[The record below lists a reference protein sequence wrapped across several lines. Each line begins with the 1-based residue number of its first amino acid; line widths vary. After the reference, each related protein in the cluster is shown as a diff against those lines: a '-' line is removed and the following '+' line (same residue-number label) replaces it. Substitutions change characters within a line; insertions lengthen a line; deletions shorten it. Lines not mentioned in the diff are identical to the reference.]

1 MDQNETPEKPDSSL
15 AAAQDAS
22 VRRRGRPRKASSA
35 GPARSAT
42 VAAPAISLDPLDYLL
57 QVIND
62 PTASDARRDRL
73 ALAALPYSR
82 AKLHDRAM
90 TQREKTQK
98 AVAKAIRGDDA
109 SNGWSQVLRAR
120 G

>member
-1 MDQNETPEKPDSSL
+1 
-15 AAAQDAS
+15 
-22 VRRRGRPRKASSA
+22 
-35 GPARSAT
+35 
-42 VAAPAISLDPLDYLL
+42 LDPLDYLL

-62 PTASDARRDRL
+62 PKASDARRDRL

-82 AKLHDRAM
+82 AKMHDRTTM

-109 SNGWSQVLRAR
+109 SNGWSRLLRAR
-120 G
+120 E